1 MRKLYPNFDF
11 DTPDQVFAEYESRDI
26 SSETGATI
34 HQHIFGLLV
43 AKDGKILLLREALN
57 MAQVSKALNS
67 PKDQREKKRGLFVL
81 GCTNAT
87 SLGRSPEERLQQTR
101 NCQLRT
107 GSPSGGISCC
117 PNLLGFVAPY
127 LPRWLSMRFARLMH
141 DNQSSPSDCG

>member
-67 PKDQREKKRGLFVL
+67 PKDQRGKK
-81 GCTNAT
+81 
-87 SLGRSPEERLQQTR
+87 TR
-101 NCQLRT
+101 T
-107 GSPSGGISCC
+107 VC
-117 PNLLGFVAPY
+117 PGMY
-127 LPRWLSMRFARLMH
+127 
-141 DNQSSPSDCG
+141 